1 MDTGAACS
9 VIPQTIAGCGTS
21 SHSSVQGNILP
32 TIGGGR
38 LITSGQFFTK
48 LDLGFFRFFSFTF
61 HVSSQLDYGILGAD
75 FLAHHQLC
83 VNVALQRLIEN
94 LEVQRSSPEDSSSL
108 PAEYGISSG
117 DTSQAQ
123 LVNTLR
129 DEFSNVFEGDKRL
142 RCIRHSVI
150 ADDHT
155 LTETPIS
162 LSARRLNPEQYQA
175 LKVELKRL
183 IDQGVLELIQSPWTF
198 PIVMVKKKSGGWR
211 LYFRGCVNMVW

>member
-9 VIPQTIAGCGTS
+9 VIPQTIAGCGIS
-21 SHSSVQGNILP
+21 SHSSVQGNTFLP

-38 LITSGQFFTK
+38 LITSGLFSTK

-83 VNVALQRLIEN
+83 VNVASQRLIEN

-108 PAEYGISSG
+108 PAEYEISSG

-123 LVNTLR
+123 LVKTLR

-142 RCIRHSVI
+142 RCIRYSVI
-150 ADDHT
+150 ADVHT

-162 LSARRLNPEQYQA
+162 LSARRLNPQQYHA

-183 IDQGVLELIQSPWTF
+183 IDQEVLERS
-198 PIVMVKKKSGGWR
+198 
-211 LYFRGCVNMVW
+211 